1 MASIIQPYMVTDL
14 VQALINYSIILSGI
28 LKLVSSPTGIIDKTI
43 KILHLPISILCAT
56 FFGRV
61 RP

>member
-43 KILHLPISILCAT
+43 EILCLPISILCAT
-56 FFGRV
+56 VFGV

>member
-43 KILHLPISILCAT
+43 EILRLPISILCAT
-56 FFGRV
+56 VFGV